1 MRRSACRGYGQPQSA
16 MNYHSTH
23 SEHVTKVAGNP
34 CHAAGSHNNHALQQQ
49 AHRHHG
55 YNSNNHGGASHR
67 RYETYEETYEEKTTY
82 RAGRHHGHGH
92 GGGGA
97 RRYEYETYEETSY
110 EEEQEVVGGGGC
122 AQLKCGYR
130 CSWASEQPARQQAL
144 GHPVDAGPYR

>member
-34 CHAAGSHNNHALQQQ
+34 CHAAGGHNNHALQQQ

-67 RYETYEETYEEKTTY
+67 RYETYEET
-82 RAGRHHGHGH
+82 
-92 GGGGA
+92 
-97 RRYEYETYEETSY
+97 SY

-122 AQLKCGYR
+122 AQPKCGYR